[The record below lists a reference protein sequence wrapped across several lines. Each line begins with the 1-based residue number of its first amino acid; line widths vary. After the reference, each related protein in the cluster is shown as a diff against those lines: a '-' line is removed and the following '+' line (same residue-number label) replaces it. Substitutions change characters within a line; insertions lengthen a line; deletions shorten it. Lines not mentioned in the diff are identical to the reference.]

1 MRRLYEAADR
11 FEAQRLKDFLSD
23 NRIEAVVLGDYLA
36 GAAGELPANIFPAV
50 WVVENRDLA
59 SATLLLAD
67 FLAQPV
73 QAEFKE
79 GWRCPKCAEQ
89 VDSAFDICWNCS
101 TPRDESA

>member
-11 FEAQRLKDFLSD
+11 FEAQRLKDYLND

-50 WVVENRDLA
+50 WVVENRDFAL
-59 SATLLLAD
+59 SQRLLAD
-67 FLAQPV
+67 FLAQSYA
-73 QAEFKE
+73 AEPN
-79 GWRCPKCAEQ
+79 GAWVCPKCAEQ
-89 VDSAFDICWNCS
+89 VDSAFDICWNCA